1 MSPADGARVER
12 LGHGLDALYPD
23 PRCALDFENPW
34 QLLVATV
41 LSAQARDERV
51 NAVTPALFARFPNAA
66 AAATVEPE
74 AVVPFIRTLGL
85 FNHKARNLVALARLL
100 VEKHGGEVPRSLE
113 ALVELP
119 GVARKTAHVVLQNV
133 WGITEGFVV
142 DTHVARLSV
151 RLGLVP
157 AALEGRADKIE
168 RALCAVFP
176 QTEWSRRSHQLILH
190 GRAVCD
196 ARRPE
201 CGACALA
208 PDCPS
213 ASS

>member
-1 MSPADGARVER
+1 MIDPIRDRIEHVARI
-12 LGHGLDALYPD
+12 LDALYPD

-51 NAVTPALFARFPNAA
+51 NAVTPVLFARFPDAA
-66 AAATVEPE
+66 AAAVAEP
-74 AVVPFIRTLGL
+74 ADLVPFIRTLGL
-85 FNHKARNLVALARLL
+85 FNHKARNLVALARIL
-100 VEKHGGEVPRSLE
+100 VERHGGDVPRSLD

-119 GVARKTAHVVLQNV
+119 GVARKTAHVVLQNA
-133 WGITEGFVV
+133 WGLTEGFVV

-151 RLGLVP
+151 RLDLVP
-157 AALEGRADKIE
+157 PAFEGRTGKIE

-196 ARRPE
+196 ARRPQ
-201 CGACALA
+201 CGACPLA
-208 PDCPS
+208 TVCP
-213 ASS
+213 AATP

>member
-1 MSPADGARVER
+1 VNDADRTRVDR
-12 LGHGLDALYPD
+12 LGRSLDALYPD
-23 PRCALDFENPW
+23 PRCALDFEDPW

-51 NAVTPALFARFPNAA
+51 NAVTPALFARFPDAGSAA
-66 AAATVEPE
+66 VAQPE
-74 AVVPFIRTLGL
+74 ALVPFIRTLGL
-85 FNHKARNLVALARLL
+85 FNHKARNVVALARLL
-100 VEKHGGEVPRSLE
+100 VEKHGGEVPRSLD

-133 WGITEGFVV
+133 WGLAEGFVV
-142 DTHVARLSV
+142 DTHVTRLSV

-157 AALEGRADKIE
+157 AALAGRTDKIE

-176 QTEWSRRSHQLILH
+176 QAEWSRRSHQLILH

-196 ARRPE
+196 ARRPQ
-201 CGACALA
+201 CGVCTLA
-208 PDCPS
+208 ADCPS
-213 ASS
+213 AAL